1 MFFFFFYACSQ
12 HLYFFQS
19 IKQNPISYPGL
30 WDECLNIAAVGKS
43 ENLPTANF
51 SNTNPEVDYAGIG
64 VDAISFKPDGGY
76 QNMSG
81 T

>member
-1 MFFFFFYACSQ
+1 
-12 HLYFFQS
+12 
-19 IKQNPISYPGL
+19 
-30 WDECLNIAAVGKS
+30 VGKS

-81 T
+81 K